1 MSSPV
6 IEQLRRVEN
15 DTWARNRARRRA
27 MEATSEKVAPNVT
40 LASIMYKMYTALFW
54 CSRRVMN
61 TLFHD
66 ESTERKT
73 MILALP
79 APKHPWVCVLAKSDG
94 EEYDIT
100 DIVNAAVTPGQC
112 VTPEWLSQLIDIP
125 NANDVV
131 WEYVDS
137 TTFEVDKIT
146 SIGLVNELKPKAD

>member
-1 MSSPV
+1 MSSSV

-27 MEATSEKVAPNVT
+27 MEVAPSVSS
-40 LASIMYKMYTALFW
+40 LLYKLYTAVFW

-73 MILALP
+73 MILTLP

-146 SIGLVNELKPKAD
+146 SIGVVNEIKPKTH

>member
-1 MSSPV
+1 MSSSV

-27 MEATSEKVAPNVT
+27 MEVPPSVSS
-40 LASIMYKMYTALFW
+40 LLYKLYTAVFW

-100 DIVNAAVTPGQC
+100 DIVNSAVTPGQC
-112 VTPEWLSQLIDIP
+112 VTPEWLSHLIDIP

-146 SIGLVNELKPKAD
+146 SAGVVNEIKPKAH